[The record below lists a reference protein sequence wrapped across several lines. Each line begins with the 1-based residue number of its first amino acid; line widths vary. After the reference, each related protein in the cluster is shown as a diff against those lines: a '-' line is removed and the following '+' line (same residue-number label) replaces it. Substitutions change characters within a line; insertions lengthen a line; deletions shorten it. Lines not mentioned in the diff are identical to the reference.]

1 MATLN
6 TTANLTQ
13 ITAPRVP
20 LIDERTGLVSREWYR
35 FFLSLYNLTGSGQ
48 NNTTL
53 TDLQVGP
60 PPAQQEDLTGLVVNI
75 ELLKTQPNQE
85 SALEQISELE
95 KQIQGLATAMGCA
108 CNEVAAELQKQIDAL
123 NVLPLPN
130 ISASLTSGTS
140 ILYGNGSGG
149 FNNVAIG
156 SGISFSGGTL
166 SATGTGGT
174 VTNVAALTLGT
185 TGTDLSSTVATSTT
199 TPVITLNVPTASA
212 ANRGALS
219 AADWATFNSKQAAGT
234 YVNSVGGT
242 APVVSSGGTA
252 PVISLAANYGDTQ
265 NPYASK
271 TANFVLAAPNGGSGN
286 PTFRAIVAADIPTLN
301 QNTTGNAA
309 TVTTNANL
317 TGAVTSV
324 GNATSL
330 GLFTSA
336 QLATALTDE
345 TGTGANV
352 FATSPTL
359 VTPALGTP
367 SSGIVTNLTGTASI
381 NINGTVGST
390 TAAAGSFTTLTSAG
404 IAVTGAISA
413 TTGANF
419 ATTSG
424 NVGVGTAS
432 PGAKL
437 EVNGGASVSRIL
449 LTDTVGQGA
458 RTKGQVGTTGS
469 DILFSTIGAFDDVSA
484 LIFRTTQ
491 AVGSITE
498 QMRIDNLG
506 NVGIGTAAPAH
517 KLQVAGGN
525 IRQANAAATSTT
537 RIANVLVALG
547 SNGNGADG
555 CLQIT
560 DAVANNVYFGQNLGG
575 AYVVSNSNGVRLS
588 SGGTSW
594 ASDSDERLKVMSEWE
609 PITDASAKIVTL
621 RTGVCRYKTDAVGT
635 RRAFLIAQDVQQ
647 VQPEAIDV
655 QGDADQTLGIRYT
668 EVIPLMIAAIQEQQA
683 LIESLTTRLTALEG
697 SA

>member
-35 FFLSLYNLTGSGQ
+35 FFLSLYDLTGGGQ

-60 PPAQQEDLTGLVVNI
+60 PPAQQEDLTGLVINI
-75 ELLKTQPNQE
+75 ESLKTQPNQE

-95 KQIQGLATAMGCA
+95 KQIQGLATAIGCA
-108 CNEVAAELQKQIDAL
+108 CSEVAAELQKQIDAL
-123 NVLPLPN
+123 NVVPLPN

-140 ILYGNGSGG
+140 VLYGNGSGG
-149 FNNVAIG
+149 FSNVVIG
-156 SGISFSGGTL
+156 SGITFSGGTL

-174 VTNVAALTLGT
+174 VTSVSGTGAVNGITLTGTVTSSGSLTLGGALSGIANAQLTNSAVTINGVSTSLGGSVSVGTVTNVAALNLGT
-185 TGTDLSSTVATSTT
+185 TGTDLNSTVATSTT

-219 AADWATFNSKQAAGT
+219 AADWTTFNNKQAAGT

-242 APVVSSGGTA
+242 SPVVSSGGTA

-271 TANFVLAAPNGGSGN
+271 ASNFVLAAPNGGAGN

-330 GLFTSA
+330 GSFTSA

-345 TGTGANV
+345 TGSGAAV

-367 SSGIVTNLTGTASI
+367 SSGVVTNLTGTASI
-381 NINGTVGST
+381 NINGTVGAT
-390 TAAAGSFTTLTSAG
+390 TRAAGSFTT
-404 IAVTGAISA
+404 VNA
-413 TTGANF
+413 T
-419 ATTSG
+419 G
-424 NVGVGTAS
+424 NVKIG
-432 PGAKL
+432 
-437 EVNGGASVSRIL
+437 GGASSNNQL
-449 LTDTVGQGA
+449 LMVNSASGIAAGLQLFQDGVASWVIRSPASSTALVFESSNVERA
-458 RTKGQVGTTGS
+458 RLLSTG
-469 DILFSTIGAFDDVSA
+469 LAVIGALSCTGA
-484 LIFRTTQ
+484 LSKGSGSFRVDHPLPALTATRQLVHSFIEGPKADLIYRGKVALVDGQ
-491 AVGSITE
+491 ATVN
-498 QMRIDNLG
+498 ID
-506 NVGIGTAAPAH
+506 TAATMTEGTFEVLCRDVQCFTTNESDWTCVRG
-517 KLQVAGGN
+517 KVIGN
-525 IRQANAAATSTT
+525 ILTIEAEDITATS
-537 RIANVLVALG
+537 
-547 SNGNGADG
+547 
-555 CLQIT
+555 
-560 DAVANNVYFGQNLGG
+560 
-575 AYVVSNSNGVRLS
+575 VVSWMVIGERKDPHMMETEWTDENGRVIV
-588 SGGTSW
+588 
-594 ASDSDERLKVMSEWE
+594 EPLK
-609 PITDASAKIVTL
+609 PTFL
-621 RTGVCRYKTDAVGT
+621 TGN
-635 RRAFLIAQDVQQ
+635 
-647 VQPEAIDV
+647 
-655 QGDADQTLGIRYT
+655 
-668 EVIPLMIAAIQEQQA
+668 
-683 LIESLTTRLTALEG
+683 
-697 SA
+697 

>member
-6 TTANLTQ
+6 TTANMTQ

-60 PPAQQEDLTGLVVNI
+60 PPAQQENLTGLVINI
-75 ELLKTQPNQE
+75 ESLKTQPNQE
-85 SALEQISELE
+85 SALEHISELE
-95 KQIQGLATAMGCA
+95 KQIQGLATAIGCP

-123 NVLPLPN
+123 NVVPLPN

-149 FNNVAIG
+149 FSNVAIG
-156 SGISFSGGTL
+156 SGISFSGGML

-174 VTNVAALTLGT
+174 VTSVSGTGAVNGITLTGTVTSSGSLTLGGTLSGIANAQLTNSAVTINGVSTSLGGSVSVGTVTNVAAITLGT
-185 TGTDLSSTVATSTT
+185 TGTNLSSTVATGTT

-219 AADWATFNSKQAAGT
+219 AADWTTFNNKQAAGT

-252 PVISLAANYGDTQ
+252 PVVSLAANYGDTQ

-271 TANFVLAAPNGGSGN
+271 TANFVLAAPNGGGN

-330 GLFTSA
+330 GSFTSA
-336 QLATALTDE
+336 QLATALTNE
-345 TGTGANV
+345 TGAGAAV

-381 NINGTVGST
+381 NINGTVGAT
-390 TAAAGSFTTLTSAG
+390 TAAAGLFTTLSAS
-404 IAVTGAISA
+404 SA
-413 TTGANF
+413 TF
-419 ATTSG
+419 ATPLALAQGGTGNTTGNVASSQVAGALNATGSAPLFACRAWVNFDGTGTVAIRASG
-424 NVGVGTAS
+424 NVSSITDNGVGSYNVNFTTAMPDVNYAVCATANNGSSFIALIAS
-432 PGAKL
+432 P
-437 EVNGGASVSRIL
+437 EISASTSSSARIN
-449 LTDTVGQGA
+449 TA
-458 RTKGQVGTTGS
+458 RNPDV
-469 DILFSTIGAFDDVSA
+469 FFDGRDVDVA
-484 LIFRTTQ
+484 IFR
-491 AVGSITE
+491 
-498 QMRIDNLG
+498 
-506 NVGIGTAAPAH
+506 
-517 KLQVAGGN
+517 
-525 IRQANAAATSTT
+525 
-537 RIANVLVALG
+537 
-547 SNGNGADG
+547 
-555 CLQIT
+555 
-560 DAVANNVYFGQNLGG
+560 
-575 AYVVSNSNGVRLS
+575 
-588 SGGTSW
+588 
-594 ASDSDERLKVMSEWE
+594 
-609 PITDASAKIVTL
+609 
-621 RTGVCRYKTDAVGT
+621 
-635 RRAFLIAQDVQQ
+635 
-647 VQPEAIDV
+647 
-655 QGDADQTLGIRYT
+655 
-668 EVIPLMIAAIQEQQA
+668 
-683 LIESLTTRLTALEG
+683 
-697 SA
+697 